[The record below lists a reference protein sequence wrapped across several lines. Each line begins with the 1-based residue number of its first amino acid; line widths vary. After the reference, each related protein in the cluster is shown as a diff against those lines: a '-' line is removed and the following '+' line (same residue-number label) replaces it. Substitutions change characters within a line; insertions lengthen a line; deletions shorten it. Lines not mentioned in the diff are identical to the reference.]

1 MKRLNQFRRERY
13 RFGIDVTVQDFTP
26 WMFPH
31 AGNPPSFNIPV
42 FVSMS
47 SPVLFPTKMWK
58 QTLGHDKDAV
68 MKRGHATG
76 LTVGRLNSICS
87 FARYYFVSLM
97 SKELSVLPPN
107 SKSGSF
113 SESGDSGS
121 SIVDGKD
128 RIAGLMTG
136 GAGDAGVSDY
146 TYVTWINFIRKRMEM
161 HGLYANFFLSVV
173 AQMPF
178 TLQTF
183 TSVVH

>member
-1 MKRLNQFRRERY
+1 
-13 RFGIDVTVQDFTP
+13 
-26 WMFPH
+26 
-31 AGNPPSFNIPV
+31 
-42 FVSMS
+42 MS

-87 FARYYFVSLM
+87 FARYYFVRLM

-113 SESGDSGS
+113 SEPGDSGS

-146 TYVTWINFIRKRMEM
+146 TYVTWINFIRKRMEV
-161 HGLYANFFLSVV
+161 HGLYTNLTNNGLYHNHLHFQGTEENRVRNALRSASPMSSV
-173 AQMPF
+173 F
-178 TLQTF
+178 TYGQVL
-183 TSVVH
+183 